1 MLQRIRGGIRGKGA
15 YIILALLSLPLAI
28 LGFDWFQIDA
38 EKAIAEVNG
47 EEIGNKEFSR
57 QVAVER
63 QRVLA
68 EMYGGEGSLEIDEQ
82 ALANN
87 VLRQLV
93 YQRILLQRVEA
104 LGLQVSLEAIDQEIL
119 AQDEFREDGFFSP
132 QLYQAV
138 LRERGYTPGYYK
150 DTVRKGLL
158 VQQLL
163 SPLRDAEFTLPYE
176 LDRMRRI
183 YNQERSVEYVE
194 MPAAAWLDQVSVSDE
209 EVQEYYDQR
218 PGLFLTEMQVSVS
231 YFFLERKE
239 FYEDVPEEELR
250 AYYEEEILALSEQRY
265 AAHILL
271 ETGPGLRSDEQARSE
286 LLEIKRQLEEGADF
300 AEMARRYSD
309 DIGSAGAGGDLGI
322 SDGESFPEAFEQ
334 ALLSLAPGAVSEPVQ
349 TEAGWHLIRRLEV
362 PLPPYEQRRDA
373 ILEAVRRIL
382 SEPPY
387 QEFLEEVGAMLT
399 PQFSLITF
407 TRPRGYELHQ
417 SKFSLEEPEG
427 VLARP
432 QVMEVT
438 AKYAD
443 SLMERIEASEEA
455 EQERQ
460 QRLTII
466 GRQQDEI
473 GAESTAMERDQA
485 FSIGASELIRLD
497 GDTAMV
503 IRILSL
509 HPPHEKTAEE
519 AWQEIIDIMKQ
530 QRAEELADSEVQRMF
545 EEVSRAEI
553 SLEEIARAGGYQHHT
568 ALALRRRDADEN
580 FPAEVINHAF
590 RMPPPEPGRLSV
602 EILPLPEA
610 RYAMI
615 KVLEINEEEEAE
627 YGEARRALAG
637 QVSNDRGGLLVTIYQ
652 FFLNSIAEIEVN

>member
-15 YIILALLSLPLAI
+15 YIILALLALPLAI
-28 LGFDWFQIDA
+28 LGFDWFQLDV
-38 EKAIAEVNG
+38 EGAIAEVNG

-57 QVAVER
+57 QLTVER

-82 ALANN
+82 ALANR

-93 YQRILLQRVEA
+93 YQRILLQQVET
-104 LGLQVSLEAIDQEIL
+104 LGLQVSLDAIDQEIL
-119 AQDEFREDGFFSP
+119 AQGEFREDGFFSP
-132 QLYQAV
+132 QLYQSV

-150 DTVRKGLL
+150 DTVRNDLL

-163 SPLRDAEFTLPYE
+163 SPMRDSEFTLPYE

-194 MPAAAWLDQVSVSDE
+194 MPAAAWLDQVSASDE

-218 PGLFLTEMQVSVS
+218 PGLFLTEMQVFVS
-231 YFFLERKE
+231 YFFIERQE

-250 AYYEEEILALSEQRY
+250 AYYEEEIVALSEQLY

-286 LLEIKRQLEEGADF
+286 LLAIKRQLEEGADF

-334 ALLSLAPGAVSEPVQ
+334 GLSRLAPGATSEPVQ

-362 PLPPYEQRRDA
+362 PLPPYEQRREA

-387 QEFLEEVGAMLT
+387 QEFLEEVAAMLT
-399 PQFSLITF
+399 TQFSLVSF
-407 TRPRGYELHQ
+407 TRPRGYELYQ
-417 SKFSLEEPEG
+417 SQFSLEEPEG

-432 QVMEVT
+432 LVMEVT
-438 AKYAD
+438 AKHAD
-443 SLMERIEASEEA
+443 SLMERIEESEEA

-460 QRLTII
+460 RRLTIL
-466 GRQQDEI
+466 GRQDEI
-473 GAESTAMERDQA
+473 DAENNAIERDQV
-485 FSIGASELIRLD
+485 FSLGASELVRLD
-497 GDTAMV
+497 EDTAMV
-503 IRILSL
+503 MRILWL
-509 HPPHEKTAEE
+509 HPPHEQTAEE
-519 AWQEIIDIMKQ
+519 SWQEITDIIKQ

-545 EEVSRAEI
+545 EEVRRAEL
-553 SLEEIARAGGYQHHT
+553 SLEEVARAGGYQHHA

-580 FPAEVINHAF
+580 FPAEVLNHAF

-602 EILPLPEA
+602 ELLPLPQA
-610 RYAMI
+610 RFAI
-615 KVLEINEEEEAE
+615 IQVLEINEEEEEE
-627 YGEARRALAG
+627 YGEARRALAD
-637 QVSNDRGGLLVTIYQ
+637 QISNDRGGLLAAIYQ